1 MKTLSEIDAIRQHAI
16 LASLAGFPFL
26 LVFGIVWITAG
37 VLSYL
42 VPREVAPWIYL
53 MLGMPATPV
62 AMAIERRSGYLP
74 SADPDPLVPLVLQVF
89 FVQIV
94 AFPAILLVWDQ
105 TPEYVAVAFA
115 AVVGAHFLPFD
126 WIYQTTL
133 YRILGIV
140 VSVAPFVVLIF
151 VRERALHYTGFVV
164 GAALLAGAFV
174 ARAHARATWLE
185 RSRVPPGAAGA

>member
-1 MKTLSEIDAIRQHAI
+1 MKSTSEIDAIRQHAI

-37 VLSYL
+37 VLSYV
-42 VPREVAPWIYL
+42 VPRDLAPWAYL
-53 MLGMPATPV
+53 MLGMPATPI
-62 AMAIERRSGYLP
+62 AMAIERRAGYLP
-74 SADPDPLVPLVLQVF
+74 PANPDPLVPLVLQVF

-105 TPEYVAVAFA
+105 TPEYVPVAFA

-151 VRERALHYTGFVV
+151 VREKVLHYTGFVV
-164 GAALLAGAFV
+164 GAALLIGAFM
-174 ARAHARATWLE
+174 ARAHARATWHST
-185 RSRVPPGAAGA
+185 RGT